1 MASKS
6 LGTLTIDLIAKTGLF
21 QEGLDK
27 GGRAAQKFA
36 RDVGKQADQVEA
48 AFDTAFKAVG
58 IAAGVAF
65 GAVSLAV
72 KNSIEEMGQLVTY
85 AKQVAMP
92 IDDFSAFAEVAKNA
106 EVSTD
111 SFATSLRKLDQS
123 LAQAKQGS
131 AQYATAFKALGI
143 DPAKISTT
151 KQAFLAIADAF
162 SKYRDDANK
171 VAVAQQ
177 LLGRSGT
184 EMIDFLDQGSAAIQK
199 AADRQRDLG
208 NALDENG
215 AKKWEG
221 YDDAVDE
228 FHNTIDGLTKTLALD
243 LLPAITDV
251 TKEATGFIQSWNNN
265 GGLKQA
271 TAAIKTLLDNL
282 DAIAVFFA
290 SRFVVTKAIAGI
302 VAIGD
307 AATMAGTAI
316 GTMRVALAAL
326 GGPVGLVATA
336 IAGGIT
342 ALIEYNK
349 HFDEMRKT
357 IDQSNDSLRT
367 FLGLSGAAQFRQSGV
382 LATSVQRDTEALKN
396 LSTQIADVTK
406 QRDAAFKD
414 AAGSS
419 WGAAGEASRGQ
430 LAALDGQ
437 LAKLK
442 AQQKE
447 LMETRDKNQAT
458 LDQYRK
464 DLANPNS
471 ALHAGQTRTPPLPG
485 ITLPSIAGADSAKDA
500 IDKLTT
506 AYDTLAKASN
516 QYANSLTADDPL
528 QKANDAMA
536 AGVENLAKLQDAY
549 VKAGGSAKVAQE
561 LFDKGLAGLKE
572 KFTFDLSEPKRK
584 LDAYTGSLRDQLDA
598 LKASN
603 AAQLQSMTLGTQA
616 AQDAQQLAQATQ
628 EATKAV
634 TDFIQAHQLH
644 PEAMSDKL
652 YEQELAALKQNE
664 ADKLAAIKD
673 FQEQAAALRENFDAG
688 WQKSIADFIEQTNN
702 KFQQG
707 AKFAQDF
714 TSGFADAFVEFGTH
728 AKTAKEAF
736 GDFIDTLYAD
746 ALRFVANKAIAGF
759 FELLQGTHKQTF
771 DANALTNGFNIGGSG
786 GNSGSGFW
794 SDVGSIFSSMFGGG
808 RAGGGPVAAGGLYQV
823 NENGPELLAVGGR
836 QYLMMGPQSGTVQPA
851 SRSRAPGGITL
862 NQYIQPTS
870 TRRTADQ
877 VATATSRQLRIAAA
891 RNG

>member
-92 IDDFSAFAEVAKNA
+92 IDDFSAFAQVAKNA

-111 SFATSLRKLDQS
+111 SFTTSLRALDKS

-131 AQYATAFKALGI
+131 AQYAAAFKALGI
-143 DPAKISTT
+143 DPSKINTT
-151 KQAFLAIADAF
+151 KQALFAIADAF
-162 SKYRDDANK
+162 SKYRDDSNK
-171 VAVAQQ
+171 VAIAQQ
-177 LLGRSGT
+177 LLSRSGT

-199 AADRQRDLG
+199 AADHQRDLG

-215 AKKWEG
+215 AKKWQA

-228 FHNTIDGLTKTLALD
+228 FHNTIDGLTKTLAVD
-243 LLPAITDV
+243 LLPTITDV

-271 TAAIKTLLDNL
+271 TAAIRTLLDNL
-282 DAIAVFFA
+282 DAIAAFFA
-290 SRFVVTKAIAGI
+290 TRFVVTKAIAGI
-302 VAIGD
+302 VAIGN
-307 AATMAGTAI
+307 AATVAGTAI

-326 GGPVGLVATA
+326 GGPIGLVATA

-349 HFDEMRKT
+349 HFDEMRKA
-357 IDQSNDSLRT
+357 IDQSNASLRT
-367 FLGLSGAAQFRQSGV
+367 FLGLTGAAQFKQSGV
-382 LATSVQRDTEALKN
+382 LAASVQRDTETLKT
-396 LSTQIADVTK
+396 LSAQIDDVTK
-406 QRDAAFKD
+406 QRNAAIKD
-414 AAGSS
+414 AAGRS
-419 WGAAGEASRGQ
+419 WSAAGEASRGQ

-447 LMETRDKNQAT
+447 LTATRDKNQAT

-464 DLANPNS
+464 DLADPHS
-471 ALHAGQTRTPPLPG
+471 ALHAGQTGTGP
-485 ITLPSIAGADSAKDA
+485 LPSIKITDPNAAKATEDPLASLTAFNSGLQAAEVASLSAPLKQYVDTMTR
-500 IDKLTT
+500 LST
-506 AYDTLAKASN
+506 AYDDAIKKGGNAASAQALFDEKAAEANQTLGMQENLLESN
-516 QYANSLTADDPL
+516 
-528 QKANDAMA
+528 AMA
-536 AGVENLAKLQDAY
+536 DFLKQN
-549 VKAGGSAKVAQE
+549 KAAIEGITGAEETFRETSA
-561 LFDKGLAGLKE
+561 
-572 KFTFDLSEPKRK
+572 
-584 LDAYTGSLRDQLDA
+584 
-598 LKASN
+598 
-603 AAQLQSMTLGTQA
+603 M
-616 AQDAQQLAQATQ
+616 
-628 EATKAV
+628 ATKALDAGAISWDAYQRV
-634 TDFIQAHQLH
+634 VQRAADSLNGISDHVKKADDAMSQFSIQAARNMQS
-644 PEAMSDKL
+644 A
-652 YEQELAALKQNE
+652 
-664 ADKLAAIKD
+664 
-673 FQEQAAALRENFDAG
+673 F
-688 WQKSIADFIEQTNN
+688 ADFLFDPF
-702 KFQQG
+702 KDG
-707 AKFAQDF
+707 LKGMLG
-714 TSGFADAFVEFGTH
+714 S
-728 AKTAKEAF
+728 
-736 GDFIDTLYAD
+736 FIDTLRRMA
-746 ALRFVANKAIAGF
+746 AEAIAAKVFNSIGDWGKQN
-759 FELLQGTHKQTF
+759 QG
-771 DANALTNGFNIGGSG
+771 DGGWAGALASFASA
-786 GNSGSGFW
+786 
-794 SDVGSIFSSMFGGG
+794 FGGG

-836 QYLMMGPQSGTVQPA
+836 QYLMMGPQSGTVEPA
-851 SRSRAPGGITL
+851 SRSRAPGGTTI
-862 NQYIQPTS
+862 NVAVQPTS

-877 VATATSRQLRIAAA
+877 VATMIARQQRIATA